1 MSDSARIYSYFD
13 QFEIT
18 RLIDLYLFGNLDLS
32 ITNSTVFMF
41 IACFVF
47 GFFYLLNSDN
57 GTVVPNRYQ
66 SLIETVIYEPVHGM
80 VKDNIGEEGMRYFP
94 FILTLF
100 TFLLVI
106 NLIGIIPYT
115 FAPTSH
121 GAMSFGLSISIFI
134 ACNFIAFAKFK
145 IDYVAHFFPAGVPMA
160 MAPLLVAI
168 EIASSFIR
176 PVSLGLRLA
185 ANISAGHL
193 LLTILSS
200 FIWKM
205 LLMGGGIAVAS
216 LFPLFIVFFITILE
230 IAVAMIQAFVFC
242 LLTSLFLSEA
252 FELH

>member
-1 MSDSARIYSYFD
+1 VFKMSESALIYSYFD

-80 VKDNIGEEGMRYFP
+80 VKDNIGDEGMRYFP
-94 FILTLF
+94 FLLTLF

-134 ACNFIAFAKFK
+134 ACNIIAFAKFK

-200 FIWKM
+200 FI
-205 LLMGGGIAVAS
+205 
-216 LFPLFIVFFITILE
+216 
-230 IAVAMIQAFVFC
+230 
-242 LLTSLFLSEA
+242 
-252 FELH
+252 

>member
-1 MSDSARIYSYFD
+1 MINTTLVHSYFD

-18 RLIDLYLFGNLDLS
+18 RLVDLYLFGNLDLS
-32 ITNSTVFMF
+32 ITNSTVFML
-41 IACFVF
+41 IACFTF
-47 GFFYLLNSDN
+47 AFFYFLNSDN
-57 GTVVPNRYQ
+57 GTVVPSRYQ
-66 SLIETVIYEPVHGM
+66 SLIEMVIYEPVHSM
-80 VKDNIGEEGMRYFP
+80 VKDNVGPEGMRYFP
-94 FILTLF
+94 FLLSLF
-100 TFLLVI
+100 AFLLII

-115 FAPTSH
+115 FAATSH
-121 GAMSFGLSISIFI
+121 GAMSFGLSISIFVG
-134 ACNFIAFAKFK
+134 CNIMAFSKYK
-145 IDYVAHFFPAGVPMA
+145 LDYIAHFFPAGIPMA
-160 MAPLLVAI
+160 MAPALVGI
-168 EIASSFIR
+168 EIISNFIR
-176 PVSLGLRLA
+176 PISLGLRLA

-216 LFPLFIVFFITILE
+216 IFPLFIVFFITILE